1 MSTRAEKV
9 ASQIQEDMAELV
21 REYQRSNIVTVT
33 HVHVTDDLG
42 IAKIYISV
50 LGGDEYATFERIQS
64 ASDELRFNLAS
75 RVRHQL
81 RRVPELQIYEDN
93 SAAYAQHME
102 EVFQKI
108 HKDEDEEP
116 SSDEAGNRSDNA

>member
-9 ASQIQEDMAELV
+9 ASQIQEDMAQLV
-21 REYQRSNIVTVT
+21 REYQRNNIVTVT
-33 HVHVTDDLG
+33 KVHVTDDLG
-42 IAKIYISV
+42 IAKIFISV
-50 LGGDEYATFERIQS
+50 LGGDEHATFERIKS
-64 ASDELRFNLAS
+64 ASDELRFDLAS

-108 HKDEDEEP
+108 HKEEDDRP
-116 SSDEAGNRSDNA
+116 SSEEVNDQSDKV

>member
-9 ASQIQEDMAELV
+9 ASQIQEDMAQLV

-33 HVHVTDDLG
+33 KVHVTNDLG

-50 LGGDEYATFERIQS
+50 LGGDEHATFERIKS
-64 ASDELRFNLAS
+64 ATDELRFDLAS

-93 SAAYAQHME
+93 SAAYAQRME

-108 HKDEDEEP
+108 HEEEP
-116 SSDEAGNRSDNA
+116 SSEDTENKSENA